1 MLRSRSLLLLGIVIA
16 AAFSAGRVLE
26 AQSESEKPSTRVFE
40 IRTYTTNEGKL
51 ADLHARFRDHTTK
64 LFEKHGMTNIGYWVP
79 MDEERSQ
86 NTLIYIIAHDSRDA
100 AKESW
105 AAFQKDPAWQK
116 ARAASEENGKILA
129 KVESIYVTPTDYSA
143 MK

>member
-1 MLRSRSLLLLGIVIA
+1 MLRSRSLLLLAVAVVG
-16 AAFSAGRVLE
+16 AFSAGRVLE
-26 AQSESEKPSTRVFE
+26 AQSASEKPSTRVFE

-51 ADLHARFRDHTTK
+51 GDLHARFRDHTTK

-79 MDEERSQ
+79 MDDERSQ

-105 AAFQKDPAWQK
+105 ANFQKDPQWQR
-116 ARAASEENGKILA
+116 ARNASEENGKILA
-129 KVESIYVTPTDYSA
+129 KVESIYVSPTDYSA